1 MKIIYFFITFLLS
14 ASLLIG
20 CGTPQEIE
28 DAENLGQSYYE
39 ALKAKDFDKAMS
51 FYSSEFFKATSKGD
65 TLQVLQNISS
75 KLGNLQSYEYDY
87 YEKTSY
93 TGTQGSYTTYNLYYD
108 VIYAEGSSRETLT
121 LTKSEDGNFE
131 ILGFNIDSVDLIKK

>member
-1 MKIIYFFITFLLS
+1 MKKFCFFVALFLL

-39 ALKAKDFDKAMS
+39 ALKAKDFDKAVS

-65 TLQVLQNISS
+65 TLQILQSISS
-75 KLGNLQSYEYDY
+75 RLGNLESYEYDY
-87 YEKTSY
+87 YEKNSY
-93 TGTQGSYTTYNLYYD
+93 AGTQGSVLHP
-108 VIYAEGSSRETLT
+108 S
-121 LTKSEDGNFE
+121 
-131 ILGFNIDSVDLIKK
+131 